1 MIYLIQDVDS
11 YPLEDKMALTLKLS
25 KDFEEQLEAEASER
39 GVSASEYARRLLE
52 EYLRRQRKQAEAV
65 SQIESWIMD
74 GDEAEQKETGEFLI
88 QSLNQDRHAT
98 RPLFPSNLKGKT
110 W

>member
-1 MIYLIQDVDS
+1 MIYLIVDVAS
-11 YPLEDKMALTLKLS
+11 NPLEDKMALTLKLA
-25 KDFEEQLEAEASER
+25 KDFEEQLEAEASQR
-39 GVSASEYARRLLE
+39 GVSASEYARCLLE
-52 EYLRRQRKQAEAV
+52 EHLRRQRKQTEAI

-88 QSLNQDRHAT
+88 QSLNEDRHVT
-98 RPLFPSNLKGKT
+98 RPLFPGNLKGKT